1 MTIVFRTDGN
11 TSIGTGHVMR
21 CLALAQACRDSDL
34 DVALA
39 SAELPS
45 ALVGRWSEE
54 GVLQHRIAETPGSL
68 EDANCTG
75 RLSHETGAR
84 WVVVDGYQFSPK
96 YLRRLKELGC
106 AVLSIDD
113 CGYAGPYC
121 ADVVLNQNAYA
132 DKSFYPESEAST
144 RLLLGLRYLLLR
156 REFRERAGHRE
167 RAAAPRAAKLLVTL
181 GGSDP
186 DNAARTVLESLR
198 FLNDASLEVRFIL
211 GASNPHAGV
220 VSGLAASISRSIEIV
235 RDATRLSDSM
245 EWADFAVSAS
255 GTTAWELAYMGVPF
269 LALTIANNQRF
280 LGDSLA
286 RHGVAVNLGWAKDLD
301 AKTLALHIRRL
312 ANDAEIRARMSRA
325 GRRLLDGRGAFRV
338 LQALGLV
345 SLSLRPA
352 CPEDSAVLWNWAN
365 DPLVRRFS
373 FQSDPISWQ
382 HHEQWFARKMG
393 DPRCHIWIAD
403 DAEGGPVGQVRFE
416 RQDDDAVSI
425 AISIAADSRGK
436 GYAAQLLRLGLRR
449 AARVF
454 PGCVAHASIKVENAA
469 SVRAFESAG
478 FSLAGRGAIQ
488 GSDALRLW
496 RAL

>member
-1 MTIVFRTDGN
+1 
-11 TSIGTGHVMR
+11 MR

-68 EDANCTG
+68 EDANCTA

-220 VSGLAASISRSIEIV
+220 FPGWPLPFHAPSKSSAMPHDFRIPWNGPISPSPLPERRRGSLHTWVS
-235 RDATRLSDSM
+235 
-245 EWADFAVSAS
+245 
-255 GTTAWELAYMGVPF
+255 PF
-269 LALTIANNQRF
+269 
-280 LGDSLA
+280 
-286 RHGVAVNLGWAKDLD
+286 
-301 AKTLALHIRRL
+301 
-312 ANDAEIRARMSRA
+312 
-325 GRRLLDGRGAFRV
+325 
-338 LQALGLV
+338 
-345 SLSLRPA
+345 SLSPSLITSGSSAIAWPA
-352 CPEDSAVLWNWAN
+352 
-365 DPLVRRFS
+365 
-373 FQSDPISWQ
+373 
-382 HHEQWFARKMG
+382 M
-393 DPRCHIWIAD
+393 
-403 DAEGGPVGQVRFE
+403 
-416 RQDDDAVSI
+416 
-425 AISIAADSRGK
+425 
-436 GYAAQLLRLGLRR
+436 
-449 AARVF
+449 
-454 PGCVAHASIKVENAA
+454 
-469 SVRAFESAG
+469 
-478 FSLAGRGAIQ
+478 
-488 GSDALRLW
+488 ALR
-496 RAL
+496 